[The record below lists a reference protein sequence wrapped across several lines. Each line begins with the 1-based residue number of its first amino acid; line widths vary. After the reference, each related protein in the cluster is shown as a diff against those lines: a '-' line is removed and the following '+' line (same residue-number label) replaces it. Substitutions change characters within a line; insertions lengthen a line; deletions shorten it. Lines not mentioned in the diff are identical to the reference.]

1 MSEAATL
8 RAVPV
13 AELSAE
19 DARIE
24 HASLA
29 SEIME
34 HDVRY
39 HDEDAPTITDA
50 EYDALRRRAVEI
62 EAQYPALAAES
73 TLAGKVGA
81 KPSSKFKKIVHAVP
95 MLSLDNAFADTDV
108 EEFVARVRRFLDLRA
123 DAQLAFT
130 AEPKIDGLSLSIRY
144 EGRRLVHA
152 ATRGDGTEGE
162 NVTANALT
170 IQDIP
175 DDLPRDAP
183 NVVEIRGEVYL
194 SKQSFAAIN
203 ERQAAAGKPLFA
215 NPRNAAAGSLRQLDP
230 KITAARPLKF
240 FAYSW
245 GETSAP
251 IAGTQHEALARLDD
265 WGFYVNPLTKV
276 CVSVAEMIEAYR
288 RVGEMRADLAYD
300 IDGVVYKVDD
310 LSLQRRLGFVSRS
323 PRWATA
329 HKFPAER
336 ATTVL
341 EDIEI
346 QVGRTGSLTPVAK
359 LRPVTVGGVVVSSS
373 TLHNE
378 AYIAGLDNE
387 GLPIREG
394 KDLRVGDHVTIQ
406 RAGDVIPQI
415 VDVDIA
421 RRDAGSSPYAF
432 PETCPVC
439 GSHAVREVNPKS
451 GKEDAVRRCTG
462 GLICQA
468 QAVERIKHFASRAAM
483 DIEGLGDERIE
494 DFHRDG
500 LIRTPSDVYTLR
512 RRQESGEIDLTARE
526 GMGRTSVAN
535 LFAAIDDRRIVPLEK
550 LIHGL
555 GIRHVGETNA
565 KLLARHFRSLPA
577 IREAALAPGG
587 AETIV
592 AAITGIGPIVSAAVV
607 EFFREDHNLQEVD
620 RLLAEI
626 ETTAPAAPTE
636 SPVTGKTVVFT
647 GSLERMSRDEA
658 KAMAERLGAKTSGS
672 VSRKTDLVVAGPGAG
687 DKLTKAN
694 ALGIR
699 VIDEVGWFDLV
710 GSAEGA

>member
-1 MSEAATL
+1 M
-8 RAVPV
+8 
-13 AELSAE
+13 
-19 DARIE
+19 
-24 HASLA
+24 
-29 SEIME
+29 
-34 HDVRY
+34 
-39 HDEDAPTITDA
+39 
-50 EYDALRRRAVEI
+50 
-62 EAQYPALAAES
+62 
-73 TLAGKVGA
+73 
-81 KPSSKFKKIVHAVP
+81 
-95 MLSLDNAFADTDV
+95 
-108 EEFVARVRRFLDLRA
+108 
-123 DAQLAFT
+123 
-130 AEPKIDGLSLSIRY
+130 
-144 EGRRLVHA
+144 
-152 ATRGDGTEGE
+152 
-162 NVTANALT
+162 TANALT

-183 NVVEIRGEVYL
+183 DVVEIRGEVYL
-194 SKQSFAAIN
+194 SKEAFAAIN

-230 KITAARPLKF
+230 KITAGRPLKF

-245 GETSAP
+245 GETSSP
-251 IAGTQHEALARLDD
+251 IAGTQHEALARFDD

-288 RVGEMRADLAYD
+288 RVGEMRADLEYD

-394 KDLRVGDHVTIQ
+394 KIYGSATTSRSSGPATSSPRSSTSTSRGGRRVRHPTRFRRPARSAAAMPSARSTR
-406 RAGDVIPQI
+406 RA
-415 VDVDIA
+415 A
-421 RRDAGSSPYAF
+421 RR
-432 PETCPVC
+432 
-439 GSHAVREVNPKS
+439 
-451 GKEDAVRRCTG
+451 RRPPCTG

-512 RRQESGEIDLTARE
+512 RRQESRE
-526 GMGRTSVAN
+526 DRSDGPRGHGKDERRQPVRR
-535 LFAAIDDRRIVPLEK
+535 DRRPSD
-550 LIHGL
+550 
-555 GIRHVGETNA
+555 RP
-565 KLLARHFRSLPA
+565 S
-577 IREAALAPGG
+577 REAYPRASASAMWARPMPSFSLGTSEPAGRSGG
-587 AETIV
+587 RAGSGRHGGDRGGDQRHRTHRLRRR
-592 AAITGIGPIVSAAVV
+592 V
-607 EFFREDHNLQEVD
+607 EFFREEHNLHEVD

-626 ETTAPAAPTE
+626 ETTAPAAPTR
-636 SPVTGKTVVFT
+636 SPVTGMTVV
-647 GSLERMSRDEA
+647 LYRQSREDCPATRA
-658 KAMAERLGAKTSGS
+658 KAMASASERRPRAASRRKPISSWPGPAPETSSPRRTLLRSAWSTSRMVRARRGS
-672 VSRKTDLVVAGPGAG
+672 LRSARPTPAGGRFESARSAPSPAAAGRRIRLQAGQRRLDHPASFSGRIRLRPDRRPDVVVRGRPLVPGSRREMIRMPGRSLTASWRTATPPMPG
-687 DKLTKAN
+687 MPRSVMTKLD
-694 ALGIR
+694 ALDPTRIASASLLAVGR
-699 VIDEVGWFDLV
+699 VRPRSRGCAHPRGEPRMASSSSTTRIV
-710 GSAEGA
+710 

>member
-29 SEIME
+29 SEIAE

-62 EAQYPALAAES
+62 EAQYPSLAAES
-73 TLAGKVGA
+73 TLARKVGA

-95 MLSLDNAFADTDV
+95 MLSLDNAFTDADV
-108 EEFVARVRRFLDLRA
+108 EEFVGRVRRFLDLRA

-144 EGRRLVHA
+144 ENRRLVHA
-152 ATRGDGTEGE
+152 ATRGDGAEGE

-183 NVVEIRGEVYL
+183 DVVEIRGEVYL
-194 SKQSFAAIN
+194 SKEAFAAIN

-230 KITAARPLKF
+230 KITAGRPLKF

-245 GETSAP
+245 GETSSP
-251 IAGTQHEALARLDD
+251 IAGTQHEALARFDD

-288 RVGEMRADLAYD
+288 RVGEMRADLEYD

-378 AYIAGLDNE
+378 AYLAGLDNE

-421 RRDAGSSPYAF
+421 RREAGSAPYAF
-432 PETCPVC
+432 PKTCPVC

-500 LIRTPSDVYTLR
+500 LIRTPSDVFTLR
-512 RRQESGEIDLTARE
+512 RRQESREIDLTARE
-526 GMGRTSVAN
+526 GMGKTSVAN
-535 LFAAIDDRRIVPLEK
+535 LFAAIDDRRTVPLEK

-577 IREAALAPGG
+577 VREAALAPGG
-587 AETIV
+587 TEAIV
-592 AAITGIGPIVSAAVV
+592 EAINGIGPIVSAAVV
-607 EFFREDHNLQEVD
+607 EFFREEHNLHEVD

-626 ETTAPAAPTE
+626 ETTAPAAPTQ
-636 SPVTGKTVVFT
+636 SPVTGMTVVFT

-672 VSRKTDLVVAGPGAG
+672 VSKKTDLVVAGPGAG

-694 ALGIR
+694 ALKVR
-699 VIDEVGWFDLV
+699 VVDEAGWFELV
-710 GSAEGA
+710 GAA

>member
-1 MSEAATL
+1 MSETATL

-29 SEIME
+29 SEIAE

-50 EYDALRRRAVEI
+50 EYDALRRRANEI

-73 TLAGKVGA
+73 TLARKVGA

-95 MLSLDNAFADTDV
+95 MLSLDNAFLDSDV
-108 EEFVARVRRFLDLRA
+108 EEFVARVRRFLDLGA

-144 EGRRLVHA
+144 ENRRLVHA
-152 ATRGDGTEGE
+152 ATRGDGAEGE

-183 NVVEIRGEVYL
+183 DVVEIRGEVYL
-194 SKQSFAAIN
+194 SKEAFAAIN

-230 KITAARPLKF
+230 KITASRPLKF

-251 IAGTQHEALARLDD
+251 IAGTQHEALARFDD

-288 RVGEMRADLAYD
+288 RVGEMRADLEYD

-310 LSLQRRLGFVSRS
+310 LSMQRRLGFVSRS

-415 VDVDIA
+415 VDVDTA
-421 RRDAGSSPYAF
+421 RRDAGSAPYAF
-432 PETCPVC
+432 PTTCPVC

-500 LIRTPSDVYTLR
+500 LIRTPSDVYTLH
-512 RRQESGEIDLTARE
+512 RRQESREIDLTARE
-526 GMGRTSVAN
+526 GMGKTSVAN
-535 LFAAIDDRRIVPLEK
+535 LFAAIDDRRTVPLEK

-565 KLLARHFRSLPA
+565 KLLAKHFRSLPA
-577 IREAALAPGG
+577 VREAALAPGG
-587 AETIV
+587 TEAIV
-592 AAITGIGPIVSAAVV
+592 AAINGIGPIVSAAVV
-607 EFFREDHNLQEVD
+607 EFFREEHNLQEVD

-626 ETTAPAAPTE
+626 ETTAPAAPTQ
-636 SPVTGKTVVFT
+636 SPVTGMTVVFT
-647 GSLERMSRDEA
+647 GGLERMSRDEA

-672 VSRKTDLVVAGPGAG
+672 VSKKTDLVVAGPGAG
-687 DKLTKAN
+687 DKLAKAN
-694 ALGIR
+694 ALKIR
-699 VIDEVGWFDLV
+699 VIDEAGWFELV
-710 GSAEGA
+710 GSA

>member
-1 MSEAATL
+1 MSETATL

-24 HASLA
+24 HASLT
-29 SEIME
+29 SEIAE

-39 HDEDAPTITDA
+39 HAEDAPTITDA
-50 EYDALRRRAVEI
+50 EYDALRRRAAEI
-62 EAQYPALAAES
+62 EAQYPSLAAES
-73 TLAGKVGA
+73 TLAKKVGA
-81 KPSSKFKKIVHAVP
+81 KPSSKFKKIVHAVA
-95 MLSLDNAFADTDV
+95 MLSLDNAFFDADV
-108 EEFVARVRRFLDLRA
+108 EEFAARVRRFLDLDG
-123 DAQLAFT
+123 DAALAFT

-144 EGRRLVHA
+144 EGRKLVHA

-183 NVVEIRGEVYL
+183 DVVEIRGEVYL
-194 SKQSFAAIN
+194 GKEAFAAIN
-203 ERQAAAGKPLFA
+203 ERQEAAGKPLFA

-251 IAGTQHEALARLDD
+251 IAPTQHEALARLDD

-276 CVSVAEMIEAYR
+276 CVSVSEMIEAYR
-288 RVGEMRADLAYD
+288 RVGEMRADLEYD

-310 LSLQRRLGFVSRS
+310 LALQRRLGFVSRS
-323 PRWATA
+323 PRWAIA

-421 RRDAGSSPYAF
+421 RREPGSAPYAF
-432 PETCPVC
+432 PTTCPVC

-512 RRQESGEIDLTARE
+512 RRQESREIDLTARE
-526 GMGRTSVAN
+526 GMGKTSVAN
-535 LFAAIDDRRIVPLEK
+535 LFAAIDDRRTVPLEK

-577 IREAALAPGG
+577 VREAALAPGG
-587 AETIV
+587 TEAIV
-592 AAITGIGPIVSAAVV
+592 EAINGIGPIVAAAVV
-607 EFFREDHNLQEVD
+607 EFFREEHNLQEVD

-626 ETTAPAAPTE
+626 ETTAPAAPTQ
-636 SPVTGKTVVFT
+636 SPVTGMTVVFT

-658 KAMAERLGAKTSGS
+658 KAMAERLGAKASGA
-672 VSRKTDLVVAGPGAG
+672 VSKRTDLVVAGPGAG
-687 DKLTKAN
+687 DKLAKAKT
-694 ALGIR
+694 LQIR
-699 VIDEVGWFDLV
+699 VIDENEWFELV
-710 GSAEGA
+710 GEG